1 MHRPEPIRNRLSRRR
16 ALAGLGGFAA
26 ASVLGQPASK
36 ALAQTGTAGP
46 TTRELAASIGQA
58 ATAFLASL
66 DEPAL
71 TRATYPFADPERQRW
86 HWTVVSSFPRNGLP
100 LSVMNEEQRGLAL
113 ALLRAS
119 VSEAGYRKDLAIMA
133 LVRYLG
139 HDLEEY
145 YFTVFGAPGTEP
157 WGWRIEGLHLSRH
170 FTVTG
175 GRVIA
180 TPFFLGAFPTITDTG
195 LRAMEREE
203 EAAREL
209 VRSLLDA
216 GRDDVVFQAESLTQH
231 VTENLAR
238 VESLDAVG
246 VALAEF
252 DEGQRALALE
262 IIDTYL
268 GTLAPEVA
276 IPIADRMDAGGV
288 GAISFG
294 WAGSIEPGQP
304 HYYRLQ
310 GPTFLLE
317 FDNSRNS
324 GTHIHSV
331 WRDFEEDFGAHLI

>member
-1 MHRPEPIRNRLSRRR
+1 MHRPEPTRFRLSRRR

-26 ASVLGQPASK
+26 ASLLGQPASK
-36 ALAQTGTAGP
+36 AHAQTDPAGP
-46 TTRELAASIGQA
+46 ATPGLAASIGEA

-66 DEPAL
+66 DASAL

-119 VSEAGYRKDLAIMA
+119 VSEAGYRKDLDIMA

-139 HDLEEY
+139 HDFEEY
-145 YFTVFGAPGTEP
+145 YFTVFGTPGTEP
-157 WGWRIEGLHLSRH
+157 WGWRLEGLHLSRH

-175 GRVIA
+175 GRVVA
-180 TPFFLGAFPTITDTG
+180 TPFFLGAFPTVTDTG

-216 GRDDVVFQAESLTQH
+216 GRDDAVFQAEPLTRH

-252 DEGQRALALE
+252 DDGQQALALE

-268 GTLAPEVA
+268 GTLMPEVA
-276 IPIADRMDAGGV
+276 TPISDRIEAAGVDALT
-288 GAISFG
+288 FG
-294 WAGSIEPGQP
+294 WAGSIEPQQP
-304 HYYRLQ
+304 QYYRLQ

-331 WRDFEEDFGAHLI
+331 WRDFEQDFGGDQV